1 MGEKMREK
9 CLSTVEHEK
18 TLIDNEFPKQKDL
31 TNRIFVEILDFI
43 NQDFDGISDNKR
55 YRCFL
60 DLYKNILIISFQENA
75 SKAYL
80 RMIFKAMKNKDI
92 SKYFSHIM
100 QSRSK
105 YFQDTVDRLCNI
117 FTYVHIEGQKDKKLK
132 KILDLL
138 NGWY

>member
-9 CLSTVEHEK
+9 CLSAVEHEK

-31 TNRIFVEILDFI
+31 TNSIFVEILDFI

-92 SKYFSHIM
+92 LKYFSHIM

-105 YFQDTVDRLCNI
+105 DF
-117 FTYVHIEGQKDKKLK
+117 
-132 KILDLL
+132 
-138 NGWY
+138 

>member
-60 DLYKNILIISFQENA
+60 DLYKNRYFSQE
-75 SKAYL
+75 KCIKRYL
-80 RMIFKAMKNKDI
+80 RMIFKAMADI
-92 SKYFSHIM
+92 SKFFTYYAIAFKRFS
-100 QSRSK
+100 
-105 YFQDTVDRLCNI
+105 DTVDRLCNI
-117 FTYVHIEGQKDKKLK
+117 FTYVHIEGQKDK
-132 KILDLL
+132 
-138 NGWY
+138 N

>member
-18 TLIDNEFPKQKDL
+18 QLIDNEFPKQKDL

-60 DLYKNILIISFQENA
+60 DLYKKYLNNFISRKCIK
-75 SKAYL
+75 S
-80 RMIFKAMKNKDI
+80 IFKND
-92 SKYFSHIM
+92 F
-100 QSRSK
+100 
-105 YFQDTVDRLCNI
+105 
-117 FTYVHIEGQKDKKLK
+117 
-132 KILDLL
+132 
-138 NGWY
+138 

>member
-1 MGEKMREK
+1 MREK

-92 SKYFSHIM
+92 SKYFFTI
-100 QSRSK
+100 
-105 YFQDTVDRLCNI
+105 LCNRVQKI
-117 FTYVHIEGQKDKKLK
+117 FRML
-132 KILDLL
+132 
-138 NGWY
+138 

>member
-60 DLYKNILIISFQENA
+60 DKIQRRINIDWVNIDTSDKDAEHVFQEVC
-75 SKAYL
+75 KYL
-80 RMIFKAMKNKDI
+80 DEKEYDFER
-92 SKYFSHIM
+92 
-100 QSRSK
+100 
-105 YFQDTVDRLCNI
+105 
-117 FTYVHIEGQKDKKLK
+117 
-132 KILDLL
+132 
-138 NGWY
+138 

>member
-1 MGEKMREK
+1 M
-9 CLSTVEHEK
+9 
-18 TLIDNEFPKQKDL
+18 
-31 TNRIFVEILDFI
+31 
-43 NQDFDGISDNKR
+43 
-55 YRCFL
+55 
-60 DLYKNILIISFQENA
+60 YKNILIISFQENA

-92 SKYFSHIM
+92 LKYFSHIM

-105 YFQDTVDRLCNI
+105 DFRDTVDRLCNI
-117 FTYVHIEGQKDKKLK
+117 FAYVHIEGQKDKKLK

>member
-9 CLSTVEHEK
+9 CLSAVEHEK

-60 DLYKNILIISFQENA
+60 DLYKNILIISFQEN
-75 SKAYL
+75 
-80 RMIFKAMKNKDI
+80 
-92 SKYFSHIM
+92 
-100 QSRSK
+100 
-105 YFQDTVDRLCNI
+105 TVDRLCNI
-117 FTYVHIEGQKDKKLK
+117 FAYVHIEGQKDKKLK

>member
-60 DLYKNILIISFQENA
+60 DLYKNILIISFQE
-75 SKAYL
+75 K
-80 RMIFKAMKNKDI
+80 
-92 SKYFSHIM
+92 
-100 QSRSK
+100 
-105 YFQDTVDRLCNI
+105 
-117 FTYVHIEGQKDKKLK
+117 GQR
-132 KILDLL
+132 
-138 NGWY
+138 NQ

>member
-92 SKYFSHIM
+92 SKYFHI
-100 QSRSK
+100 
-105 YFQDTVDRLCNI
+105 LCNRVQKI
-117 FTYVHIEGQKDKKLK
+117 FR
-132 KILDLL
+132 IL
-138 NGWY
+138 